1 MRIARHDAASHAR
14 YQALK
19 VLARSQRRVLPGA
32 PGMLKRRV
40 RGGTE
45 YWVREFNRI
54 DGRKADEHIG
64 TVAAVSAAQLERAR
78 AGIELARALVSG
90 SSALRLFGYQRVE
103 RRVAAV
109 LAALFSHGLFE
120 AGLTLVGSH
129 AYGSLVNELGV
140 AAPAYTT
147 QDIDVARGQ
156 PLELGASAVPAFE
169 DILADSGLQFVPVPG
184 MPSRRPSGSFKI
196 PGADALSVDLLVP
209 GKALGDI
216 VPLPELG
223 THAQQVPLLDFLV
236 AEPIEA
242 IVLGPNHV
250 VPVRVPAPERFVL
263 HKLISSQERKTD
275 RAKARKDLEQAA
287 AIAAAL
293 AEDRPDALTDAYRDL
308 PTSARSSARRGAHAA
323 ASHLQTSHPSG
334 HQSLE
339 AIARRR

>member
-1 MRIARHDAASHAR
+1 
-14 YQALK
+14 
-19 VLARSQRRVLPGA
+19 
-32 PGMLKRRV
+32 MLKRRV

-64 TVAAVSAAQLERAR
+64 TVAAVTAAQLESAR
-78 AGIELARALVSG
+78 TEIELARALVSG

-109 LAALFSHGLFE
+109 LAALFSHGLFK

-156 PLELGASAVPAFE
+156 PLELGLPAVAAFE
-169 DILADSGLQFVPVPG
+169 TILSDSGLQFVPVPG

-196 PGADALSVDLLVP
+196 PGADALSVDVLVP
-209 GKALGDI
+209 GKALGNI

-223 THAQQVPLLDFLV
+223 THAQEVPLLDFLV
-236 AEPIEA
+236 EEPIEA

-250 VPVRVPAPERFVL
+250 VPVKVPAPERFVL

-287 AIAAAL
+287 VIAAAL
-293 AEDRPDALTDAYRDL
+293 AEDRPDALAAACRDL
-308 PTSARSSARRGAHAA
+308 PASARSLARRGAQAGA
-323 ASHLQTSHPSG
+323 GLLQGSHPPG
-334 HQSLE
+334 RQSLE
-339 AIARRR
+339 QIARRR